1 MTSESLKLYKL
12 IILYFLSQTRQPISN
27 AILSDF
33 ILKNNYA
40 DYFSIQ
46 ETLSALTDDRM
57 IFLEKTYSKAF
68 YTIAPKGLET
78 LDFFGHLLPDDTKF
92 QIDQYLVENKITI
105 VEDTTIHTDFKQLGP
120 KQYLAKGSVIERGN
134 IIFEVAINVTSE
146 DEALQVCQR
155 FKEKNDLL
163 FAYVYKALSSDE

>member
-105 VEDTTIHTDFKQLGP
+105 VEDTTINTDFKQLGP
-120 KQYLAKGSVIERGN
+120 KQYRIHRLEFGEVSGHRVLIKRGPGN
-134 IIFEVAINVTSE
+134 RGPTECGTTHEATSGM
-146 DEALQVCQR
+146 
-155 FKEKNDLL
+155 
-163 FAYVYKALSSDE
+163 SS